1 MIWYL
6 VGKRDARE
14 KLKERS
20 HYKMVVNLSVDGKLK
35 DSSFASCW
43 RSLRVGSKLIV
54 AERVKERS

>member
-1 MIWYL
+1 
-6 VGKRDARE
+6 
-14 KLKERS
+14 
-20 HYKMVVNLSVDGKLK
+20 MVVNLSVDGKLK